1 VRPDVA
7 QDVYLASQFLDHALC
22 KERLKMRSSRRIVVT
37 LHFGI
42 ALFLLL
48 ALIALGISSAIAQQP
63 ASSPSAE
70 RERGIQLYKQGD
82 AMGAIAALRA
92 ATKRNKNDI
101 SAWHYLGLSFEK
113 TGKKDDA
120 RKAHEKAAKLG
131 DDLLA
136 SRLEDTNNGNEFG
149 HSLLPIR
156 SQLVEAAESTDSYVA
171 LSGKLS
177 KARAEEWALRAESL
191 RGYADIIGSDGN
203 VRVYSGKEVSTKARI
218 LSKPEPRYTEEAR
231 KDQLTG
237 TIILRAIFAAN
248 GRVVGIR
255 AVSSLPDGLTESA
268 IRAARGI
275 KFIPATKDG
284 HPVSMFMQLEYNF
297 NLY

>member
-1 VRPDVA
+1 MDHSSNLIGSRFIVA
-7 QDVYLASQFLDHALC
+7 L
-22 KERLKMRSSRRIVVT
+22 
-37 LHFGI
+37 
-42 ALFLLL
+42 LFSLGLL
-48 ALIALGISSAIAQQP
+48 AMSSEVIAQQP
-63 ASSPSAE
+63 ARNPSDDSD
-70 RERGIQLYKQGD
+70 RGIQLYKQGD

-136 SRLEDTNNGNEFG
+136 GRLEGTSGGNEIG
-149 HSLLPIR
+149 QSLLPIR
-156 SQLVEAAESTDSYVA
+156 SKLVEAAESADRYVA

-177 KARAEEWALRAESL
+177 KAKAEEWFIRAESL
-191 RGYADIIGSDGN
+191 RGYADIIDSDGS

-231 KDQLTG
+231 KNQITG
-237 TIILRAIFAAN
+237 TIMLRAIFAAN

-255 AVSSLPDGLTESA
+255 ALSHLPDGLTESA

-275 KFIPATKDG
+275 RFIPATKDG
-284 HPVSMFMQLEYNF
+284 HPVSMWMVLEYNF

>member
-1 VRPDVA
+1 M
-7 QDVYLASQFLDHALC
+7 L
-22 KERLKMRSSRRIVVT
+22 SSRRIDAR
-37 LHFGI
+37 HFGM
-42 ALFLLL
+42 ALFLSL
-48 ALIALGISSAIAQQP
+48 ALIVPGLGNRAMAQQP
-63 ASSPSAE
+63 AVNPSPD
-70 RERGIQLYKQGD
+70 RDRGIQLYNQGD
-82 AMGAIAALRA
+82 ALGAIAALRA

-101 SAWHYLGLSFEK
+101 SAWHYLGLAFEK
-113 TGKKDDA
+113 TRKKNDA

-136 SRLEDTNNGNEFG
+136 SRLEGTGGGNEIG
-149 HSLLPIR
+149 QSLLPIR
-156 SQLVEAAESTDSYVA
+156 SKLVEAAESADRYLA

-177 KARAEEWALRAESL
+177 KAKAEEWSIRAESL
-191 RGYADIIGSDGN
+191 RGYADIIDSDGS

-231 KDQLTG
+231 KNQITG
-237 TIILRAIFAAN
+237 TIMLRAIFAAN

-255 AVSSLPDGLTESA
+255 ALSHLPDGLTESA
-268 IRAARGI
+268 FRAARGI

-284 HPVSMFMQLEYNF
+284 HPVSMWMVLEYNF